1 MRLRRSSNKDDKRL
15 DKGMLR
21 MQAGWAVQMLEVWGR
36 SVDGLVEVADCMLIA
51 SLIRCGD
58 ARSLSLTKWTS
69 CVHTL
74 IWHLPLSVHVHAHH
88 PQPAPDPNLAGAAPV
103 KE

>member
-1 MRLRRSSNKDDKRL
+1 MTSDDYLSTGAMRLRRSSNKEDKRL

-36 SVDGLVEVADCMLIA
+36 SVAVIDEVDIVRA
-51 SLIRCGD
+51 
-58 ARSLSLTKWTS
+58 
-69 CVHTL
+69 HP
-74 IWHLPLSVHVHAHH
+74 HLAPPPLSVHVHAHH